1 MTRSWQKRIRFML
14 AALLLASV
22 FFFAWTSV
30 SFNREVKTS
39 ILSDNSATVTQWS
52 RSVDDRLDSIYS
64 HIYNLLLTIYNNTD
78 LGYDT
83 PMMTATTKSK
93 IIDEMKNHLLVSGDS
108 CVFFVNDLQ
117 NDIFLLSA
125 TTNNFDPSAVVA
137 AKAYWRENSV
147 TGATPLHN
155 KLWRLQEIGGKTYFV
170 KNIKLGKFVVGAM
183 AETRLFD
190 INASL
195 SVAGEDGLCFLVTD
209 NGVVCLSGTVPEEG
223 DFDPAAVDTGIH
235 GEFIVNVTANEITGG
250 RIVLVSRAAGIS
262 NRFTLSFALVLFS
275 AVCVLLVTAVLVFM
289 RKHIVEPTGT
299 LIDANK
305 KVADGDL
312 TVRLDEKSAKS
323 SEFSELYKSFNDMVC
338 QISELRADAYE
349 LGKKRE
355 EDRLTMLRA
364 QIRPHTFLNAMTTVS
379 NMTYMSKPED
389 IRRYISSFASF
400 TRYML
405 NSDTVWTSLGDEA
418 RHIGNYI
425 SMQQVRSPSPIV
437 FYSEIPDAEKDTQ
450 IPFLMLY
457 TLVENSVK
465 HALSLTESSE
475 IRIGCRR
482 EDTEDFK
489 GLVIFEEDNGA
500 GFSEEALAELTAE
513 VPQKLFVKEHL
524 GLTNVRYTLN
534 LLYHRDDLIRFIN
547 KDKGS
552 RVEIM
557 IPDKEERNETAD
569 L

>member
-1 MTRSWQKRIRFML
+1 MGRSWQKRIRIML
-14 AALLLASV
+14 VALLLAAL

-52 RSVDDRLDSIYS
+52 RSLDDRLGSIYS
-64 HIYNLLLTIYNNTD
+64 HIYYLFLTIYNNTD

-83 PMMTATTKSK
+83 PAMSAATRSK
-93 IIDEMKNHLLVSGDS
+93 IIDEMKNHLLVSEDA
-108 CVFFVNDLQ
+108 CIFFVNDLQ

-125 TTNNFDPSAVVA
+125 TTNNFDPGAVVA
-137 AKAYWRENSV
+137 AKAYWKENADRDTTS
-147 TGATPLHN
+147 LHN
-155 KLWRLQEIGGKTYFV
+155 TVWRVQEISGNTYFV
-170 KNIKLGKFVVGAM
+170 KNIRLGKFVVGAM
-183 AETRLFD
+183 AETRRFD

-195 SVAGEDGLCFLVTD
+195 SVAGEDSVCFLVTD
-209 NGVVCLSGTVPEEG
+209 SVAVCLGGDTSKVEKLDLGTAG
-223 DFDPAAVDTGIH
+223 TGIY
-235 GEFIVNVTANEITGG
+235 GKYIVNVTGNETTGG
-250 RIVLVSRAAGIS
+250 RLTLVSRAGRTH
-262 NRFTLSFALVLFS
+262 NRITASFVLVLYS
-275 AVCVLLVTAVLVFM
+275 AVCVLLIGAVLLFM
-289 RKHIVEPTGT
+289 KKRIVEPTVT

-312 TVRLDEKSAKS
+312 TVRLDEYSAKS
-323 SEFSELYKSFNDMVC
+323 PEFSELYKSFNDMVC
-338 QISELRADAYE
+338 QITELRKDAYE

-379 NMTYMSKPED
+379 NMTYMSKPEE
-389 IRRYISSFASF
+389 IRKYIGSFASF

-418 RHIGNYI
+418 RHIGMYI
-425 SMQQVRSPSPIV
+425 SMQQVRSPSPII
-437 FYSEIPDAEKDTQ
+437 FISEIPDAEKDSQ

-482 EDTEDFK
+482 ENTEHFK
-489 GLVIFEEDNGA
+489 GLVIFEEDNGS
-500 GFSEEALAELTAE
+500 GFSDEALAELTAE
-513 VPQKLFVKEHL
+513 VPKKPFVKEHL
-524 GLTNVRYTLN
+524 GLTNVRYSLN

-547 KDKGS
+547 KEKGS

-557 IPDKEERNETAD
+557 IPDKEEINETAD